1 MPASIVISNYTGGLG
16 NRLLLQ
22 AHALAFSQ
30 EFKCRLFNLAL
41 LPASH
46 CLNGFYRNPLGEF
59 PARLLPFD
67 TRLLVRPIRGILEK
81 WILFRINSRRAEGEG
96 WIIVE
101 RSKIRSVNMVEAD
114 FKKNIFEKKWLF
126 LWGWLFRAYP
136 LLKKHAPLIRSQL
149 SIRPEAAPHLQPFF
163 GALREK
169 NEKLVCVHVRQGD
182 ARNVPASEGLYIPA
196 EDLAQAYR
204 ANLARFGKHRL
215 IVCSDEP
222 VPPDLFPKQALA
234 SPLRTLEEDLVLMSK
249 SQWILGGRS
258 TLSRFA
264 AFVGGASYLDC
275 SGVSS
280 KEPRLLP
287 SLETLDDVG

>member
-1 MPASIVISNYTGGLG
+1 MPATMIVSNYTGRLG

-22 AHALAFSQ
+22 AHLVAAAA
-30 EFKCRLFNLAL
+30 EFGSRVINLAL
-41 LPASH
+41 LPSSRLLAGFH
-46 CLNGFYRNPLGEF
+46 CNPLGEF
-59 PARLLPFD
+59 PPRHFLPGLPILCRPLRGWVAKWVCSRLASGHTHGRHWRIFD
-67 TRLLVRPIRGILEK
+67 T
-81 WILFRINSRRAEGEG
+81 SRT
-96 WIIVE
+96 WTDMT
-101 RSKIRSVNMVEAD
+101 SAD
-114 FKKNIFEKKWLF
+114 FRHELESHRKLF

-136 LLKKHAPLIRSQL
+136 LIKKHARCIRSQL
-149 SIRPEAAPHLQPFF
+149 SIRPEAAPNLKPFF
-163 GALREK
+163 SSLREK
-169 NEKLVCVHVRQGD
+169 NERLVCVHVRQGD

-196 EDLAQAYR
+196 EDLARAYR
-204 ANLARFGKHRL
+204 ANLNHFGKHRL
-215 IVCSDEP
+215 VVCSDEP
-222 VPPDLFPKQALA
+222 VPPGLFPGQALA
-234 SPLRTLEEDLVLMSK
+234 TPLRPLEEDLVLMSK